1 MRELQTARPHAAYRP
16 PEGYFDELFALD
28 DTPHPHTAALA
39 AALRALGPEQ
49 LVAAGRRRDTIFLQQ
64 GITFD
69 TTGEEGPTLERP
81 FALDLAP
88 RILPASEWTHIKR
101 GLATCARAS

>member
-39 AALRALGPEQ
+39 AALRALADDPERARE
-49 LVAAGRRRDTIFLQQ
+49 LGAAGRELVAERF
-64 GITFD
+64 G
-69 TTGEEGPTLERP
+69 LERMLEELQ
-81 FALDLAP
+81 AAYDDVA
-88 RILPASEWTHIKR
+88 
-101 GLATCARAS
+101 ARR